1 MTAGAEHAGSQQ
13 AGPVGAGV
21 GPGPYRSSMTTAD
34 TLALPSG
41 TAAEDDFLDLVEEVG
56 DRAIA
61 QLLEECR
68 VAGQGVGEDVA
79 EIPVAAALEDLASAL
94 ADALLDA
101 DLGAPRGISP
111 HSLLRDH
118 PDFPEVL
125 GLRVLGALHLHD
137 VLDRSAAAA
146 LMAGLLARRRMHD
159 GETAEAL
166 KLAVLAASLGSTS
179 SSPHTSLCLGVLAA
193 ALQRCGHRRQA
204 SGIHLLLHTSGVEI
218 EAWRDPEKWETGA
231 PWTDGARFEQWLSL
245 SRGAERRVPLSDD
258 DPRSALAGMVAKAGR
273 LERFG
278 LLRHQRRRR
287 EENPPL
293 DLMLRELEDLAIQEE
308 WEYL

>member
-1 MTAGAEHAGSQQ
+1 M
-13 AGPVGAGV
+13 PV
-21 GPGPYRSSMTTAD
+21 
-34 TLALPSG
+34 
-41 TAAEDDFLDLVEEVG
+41 E
-56 DRAIA
+56 
-61 QLLEECR
+61 
-68 VAGQGVGEDVA
+68 
-79 EIPVAAALEDLASAL
+79 AALEDLASAL
-94 ADALLDA
+94 ADALLDD
-101 DLGAPRGISP
+101 DLSAPRGISP
-111 HSLLRDH
+111 HSPLRDH

-137 VLDRSAAAA
+137 ALDRSAAAA

-166 KLAVLAASLGSTS
+166 ELAVLATSLGSTS
-179 SSPHTSLCLGVLAA
+179 SSPHTGLCLSVLAA

-218 EAWRDPEKWETGA
+218 EAWRDPEKWEAGA
-231 PWTDGARFEQWLSL
+231 RWTDGARFEQWLSL
-245 SRGAERRVPLSDD
+245 SRGAEGRVPLSDD
-258 DPRSALAGMVAKAGR
+258 DPRSVLAGIVAKAGR

-278 LLRHQRRRR
+278 LLRHLRRRR

>member
-1 MTAGAEHAGSQQ
+1 
-13 AGPVGAGV
+13 
-21 GPGPYRSSMTTAD
+21 
-34 TLALPSG
+34 
-41 TAAEDDFLDLVEEVG
+41 
-56 DRAIA
+56 
-61 QLLEECR
+61 
-68 VAGQGVGEDVA
+68 
-79 EIPVAAALEDLASAL
+79 
-94 ADALLDA
+94 
-101 DLGAPRGISP
+101 
-111 HSLLRDH
+111 
-118 PDFPEVL
+118 
-125 GLRVLGALHLHD
+125 
-137 VLDRSAAAA
+137 
-146 LMAGLLARRRMHD
+146 MAGLLARRRMHD

-245 SRGAERRVPLSDD
+245 CRGAEGRVPLSDD
-258 DPRSALAGMVAKAGR
+258 DPRSALSGIVAKAGR

-278 LLRHQRRRR
+278 LLRHRRRRR

-293 DLMLRELEDLAIQEE
+293 DLTLRELEDLAISEE